1 MANVTIDGKE
11 YDYDSLSDTAKANL
25 GSLQFVQ
32 GELNRLAAQSAVLK
46 TAQKAYGDVLKSE
59 LENNKTSGL

>member
-11 YDYDSLSDTAKANL
+11 YEYDSLTDKAKANL
-25 GSLQFVQ
+25 QSLQFVQ
-32 GELNRLAAQSAVLK
+32 SELNRLAAQSAVLK

-59 LENNKTSGL
+59 LEDN

>member
-32 GELNRLAAQSAVLK
+32 AELNRLTAQTAVLK

-59 LENNKTSGL
+59 LENN

>member
-1 MANVTIDGKE
+1 MSDNVITIDGKE
-11 YDYDSLSDTAKANL
+11 YEYDSLTDTAKANL
-25 GSLQFVQ
+25 QSLQFVQ

-59 LENNKTSGL
+59 LEND